1 MLSPNRRNYGRAGCP
16 APDVGRA
23 AHSLQWI
30 SGRDGSGRQAGVADG
45 APAGQRGADALED
58 HLNALNTP
66 GAEHSPRGATQLQ
79 PPQVGPA
86 EAALQVRPP
95 LGAALEVTRITG
107 PEGPAAP

>member
-66 GAEHSPRGATQLQ
+66 LLNTPLEEPPSFSPRRSVLRR
-79 PPQVGPA
+79 
-86 EAALQVRPP
+86 LRY
-95 LGAALEVTRITG
+95 R
-107 PEGPAAP
+107 